1 MSSKKKKA
9 TGARATAAALRTTAR
24 AQSSSGDGDSNG
36 NKGGVSAALAA
47 APSPVAQSSS
57 HGVVAGAHRSP
68 FGSRLVLVTVGT
80 TRFDALIA
88 AINAEAAELVDW
100 MQMAGFG
107 RIMLQIGAGAVEP
120 LQLQEEAQRRAASA
134 AGATAAHSSSTS
146 KAATVPTVSW
156 FRFSPDMLL
165 HVAASDLVVSHAGAG
180 SILEALRL
188 HRPLLVVVNDAL
200 MHNHQM
206 EVADALQQG
215 RFLYQ
220 CQPRS
225 LMHTLRTANW
235 SPPIEPAI
243 TLQRADSHEASGGD
257 QSYQL
262 LRYPPVQS
270 DAFPQLLE
278 QHVEQVLRP
287 ASPTAALVPALFTTV
302 LPALLAFAITWILF
316 Q

>member
-1 MSSKKKKA
+1 MSSKKKKV

-24 AQSSSGDGDSNG
+24 AQSSSADGDSNV

-47 APSPVAQSSS
+47 APSPAAQSSS
-57 HGVVAGAHRSP
+57 HGGVAGAHRSP

-88 AINAEAAELVDW
+88 AINAEAAELIDW

-134 AGATAAHSSSTS
+134 TAAASSVTG

-243 TLQRADSHEASGGD
+243 TLQRADSHDASGGD

>member
-1 MSSKKKKA
+1 M
-9 TGARATAAALRTTAR
+9 
-24 AQSSSGDGDSNG
+24 
-36 NKGGVSAALAA
+36 
-47 APSPVAQSSS
+47 
-57 HGVVAGAHRSP
+57 
-68 FGSRLVLVTVGT
+68 LVTVGT

-88 AINAEAAELVDW
+88 AINDEAVELIDW

-120 LQLQEEAQRRAASA
+120 LQLQEEAQRRAAAA
-134 AGATAAHSSSTS
+134 AGSTAAAVTSSTGQS
-146 KAATVPTVSW
+146 VSGPTVSW

-165 HVAASDLVVSHAGAG
+165 HVSAADLVVSHAGAG

-206 EVADALQQG
+206 EVADALQHG

-235 SPPIEPAI
+235 SPPIEPTI
-243 TLQRADSHEASGGD
+243 TLQRDSHGQEASGGD

-262 LRYPPVQS
+262 LRYPPVQN

-316 Q
+316 HQ